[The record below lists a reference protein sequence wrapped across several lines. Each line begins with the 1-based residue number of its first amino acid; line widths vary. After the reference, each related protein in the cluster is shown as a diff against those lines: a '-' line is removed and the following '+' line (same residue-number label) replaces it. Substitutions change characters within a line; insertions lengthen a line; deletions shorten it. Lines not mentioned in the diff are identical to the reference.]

1 MSENF
6 GLKIGIEGEKEFK
19 KALSDINQSF
29 KVLGSE
35 MNLVASQF
43 DKQDR
48 SVEAVTKR
56 NQVLNKEIDT
66 QKDKIGTL
74 EKALENA
81 TSSFGENDRRTKA
94 WAIQLN
100 NAKAELNGMERELEQ
115 NNKAL
120 DKTANEFGDA
130 EKQADQFGNELKKS
144 ARQADDAGSRFNN
157 LTGVLKGIGVA
168 LGAAIAAIATA
179 AVGAG
184 KALVNMT
191 VSSAAYADEV
201 LTQAKVTGMST
212 ERLQAYKYAAE
223 LVDTDL
229 ETLTSTMARNVRS
242 MDSAS
247 KGTGTAAD
255 AYKKL
260 GISVMD
266 AHGNLRDGETV
277 YWEAIDALGK
287 ISSETDRDALA
298 MQIFGKSAQE
308 LNPLI
313 AQGSA
318 GMAALTEEAKKMGA
332 VMSDDTLNALG
343 KFDDSIQRLKSGGEA
358 AKNMLGTVLLPQLQV
373 LADSGVSLLGDFT
386 KGLSDAGGDWYKIS
400 EVIGS
405 TVGRLSDML
414 MENLPKLIQV
424 GLDIVTSIGGAIID
438 NLPVIVDSAVQIFT
452 TLLQALVEAL
462 PQITEGALQL
472 ILSISEGLIENLPRL
487 IDAAL
492 QMVLTLAS
500 GIAEALPKLIP
511 TLVQAIVYICQTL
524 SENIGLL
531 VQAALAIIN
540 GLAQGMLAALPVLI
554 AALPAIITSLIDSL
568 LSAIP
573 QLIQAGITLLTAL
586 IGALPD
592 IIATIVKAIPQIIDG
607 VINAVIESL
616 PLIIQA
622 GIDLFLALIKALPEI
637 ILAIV
642 GAIPQIVDG
651 ITSALI
657 DNLPLIIEAGVT
669 LFVAL
674 IENLPTIIIEIV
686 KAIPK
691 IVTGIVEAFSGMIGR
706 LVEVGGNLI
715 KGVWQGI
722 SDAGAWLWEKISGF
736 FGGIVD
742 SIKSFFGI
750 HSPSTVFA
758 GLGSFMA
765 QGLGVGFENE
775 MRKVSEQMQSSI
787 PTDMQLSGTYNAS
800 ARMGEGIVNGLAPLL
815 MNSQGM
821 SGPIVIQLVVGEKTL
836 AQTLFDPLQ
845 AVAKQRGVAYG

>member
-1 MSENF
+1 MSDNF
-6 GLKIGIEGEKEFK
+6 GLKIGIEGEKDFK
-19 KALSDINQSF
+19 QALSDINQSF

-48 SVEAVTKR
+48 SIDAITAR

-66 QKDKIGTL
+66 QKDKIGAL

-100 NAKAELNGMERELEQ
+100 NANAELNGMERELEQ

-120 DKTANEFGDA
+120 DKTTNEFDDA
-130 EKQADQFGNELKKS
+130 EKQADQFGDEVKKS
-144 ARQADDAGSRFNN
+144 ADRADDASSRFNN
-157 LTGVLKGIGVA
+157 LSGVLKGIGIAMGTAMVA
-168 LGAAIAAIATA
+168 IGVA

-184 KALVNMT
+184 KALVGMA
-191 VSSAAYADEV
+191 VSSAAYADEI
-201 LTQAKVTGMST
+201 LTQSTVTGMST
-212 ERLQAYKYAAE
+212 EKLQAYKYAAE

-229 ETLTSTMARNVRS
+229 ETLTGTMARNIRS

-247 KGTGTAAD
+247 KGTGTVAE
-255 AYKKL
+255 AYKEL
-260 GISVMD
+260 GISVTD

-287 ISSETDRDALA
+287 ISNETERDALA
-298 MQIFGKSAQE
+298 MALFGKSAQE

-318 GMAALTEEAKKMGA
+318 GMASLTEEAMKMGA
-332 VMSDDTLNALG
+332 VMSGDTLNALG
-343 KFDDSIQRLKSGGEA
+343 KFDDSVQRLKSGGEA

-386 KGLSDAGGDWYKIS
+386 KGLSDAGGDWNKIS
-400 EVIGS
+400 EVIGN
-405 TVGRLSDML
+405 TVGRLSEML

-424 GLDIVTSIGGAIID
+424 GLDIVTAIGSAIVD
-438 NLPVIVDSAVQIFT
+438 NLPVIVDSAVQIIT
-452 TLLQALVEAL
+452 TLLQALIEAQ

-472 ILSISEGLIENLPRL
+472 LLSLTEGLIENLPLL

-492 QMVLTLAS
+492 QMVLTLAT
-500 GIAEALPKLIP
+500 GIANSLPELIP
-511 TLVQAIVYICQTL
+511 TLVQAVLYICQTL
-524 SENIGLL
+524 AENIDLL
-531 VQAALAIIN
+531 VQAALAIIT
-540 GLAQGMLAALPVLI
+540 GLAQGLLAALPVLI
-554 AALPAIITSLIDSL
+554 AALPTIINSLIDSL
-568 LSAIP
+568 LTAIP
-573 QLIQAGITLLTAL
+573 QIIQAGITLLTAL
-586 IGALPD
+586 VGALPE
-592 IIATIVKAIPQIIDG
+592 IIAAIVAAIPQIIDG
-607 VINAVIESL
+607 VISAVIESL

-622 GIDLFLALIKALPEI
+622 GIDLFLALIKALPDI

-642 GAIPQIVDG
+642 GAIPQIIDG

-657 DNLPLIIEAGVT
+657 DNLPLIINAGVT

-691 IVTGIVEAFSGMIGR
+691 IVSGIVEAFGGLIGK

-715 KGVWQGI
+715 KGVWKGI

-750 HSPSTVFA
+750 QSPSTVFA
-758 GLGSFMA
+758 GLGGFMA

-775 MRKVSEQMQSSI
+775 MRKVSEQMQASI
-787 PTDMQLSGTYNAS
+787 PTGLELNGTYSAT
-800 ARMGEGIVNGLAPLL
+800 ARMGEGIVNGLASVLGGAT
-815 MNSQGM
+815 QG
-821 SGPIVIQLVVGEKTL
+821 GNYTINLVVGGKTL
-836 AQTLFDPLQ
+836 ASVLFDPLQ
-845 AVAKQRGVAYG
+845 AVAKQRGVAFG